1 MLLRIHRH
9 RLRRE
14 DLEDCFGQAALEL
27 VARAQHGAAFLSSAH
42 VANALEQRFLSRIHD
57 RRRAL
62 EGRSEA
68 QAAFESALRAGF
80 SEGMEVADPRAEVER
95 LMLDRLELR
104 RIEALAEGL
113 TADQRLVLAHQ
124 IAMQMGCAEFC
135 ARFGWSAEKYRK
147 VAQRGRARLRAL
159 RDAADR
165 GAMEAPSRNVVAA
178 RAGASAGRGG
188 RQAPSRNLAGS
199 RAEASAGH
207 GEEGGATGPEQAP
220 ARDGCPGGMGRSD
233 ERAGTHL

>member
-1 MLLRIHRH
+1 MLLRAHRH

-14 DLEDCFGQAALEL
+14 DLEDCLGQAALEL
-27 VARAQHGAAFLSSAH
+27 VARARHGAAFLSSAH

-68 QAAFESALRAGF
+68 QAAFENALRGGL
-80 SEGMEVADPRAEVER
+80 SEGAEVADPRADVER
-95 LMLDRLELR
+95 IMLDRIELR
-104 RIEALAEGL
+104 RIEALAADL
-113 TADQRLVLAHQ
+113 TSDQRLVLAHQ

-135 ARFGWSAEKYRK
+135 ARFGWSPEKYRK

-165 GAMEAPSRNVVAA
+165 GGLDAPA
-178 RAGASAGRGG
+178 RAAAGRQATLPADRGRGG
-188 RQAPSRNLAGS
+188 RRS
-199 RAEASAGH
+199 RAGAGEAQDRCPAG
-207 GEEGGATGPEQAP
+207 A
-220 ARDGCPGGMGRSD
+220 GRSD